1 MSKMQGFGH
10 KRVSEQKG
18 KTPLPTQEQLEAEL
32 LRVKRANAC
41 RSVFRGTIFALVSVV
56 AACDLLV
63 ATLWLPVF
71 QDLWQLHDANAPRG
85 RIRSGAQGFVV

>member
-41 RSVFRGTIFALVSVV
+41 RSVFRGTIFALVTVV
-56 AACDLLV
+56 AAATLV

-71 QDLWQLHDANAPRG
+71 QIVWQLHDANAPRG